1 MAVRFP
7 VLVRRLLERP
17 VALVSLVILVSILA
31 LSVAAPILGLRD
43 ANRAEL
49 TERLMPPSFARGGS
63 PIHLFGADGQGRD
76 ILSRAL
82 WAARVSFAISFGAAV
97 LAAVIGVPL
106 GLLSGYNRVADSVIM
121 RVVDV
126 QLSFPSIIV
135 ALALVAVLGPGITNL
150 ILVLGLSGWVEYAR
164 VIRGE
169 VLSLRERDFVEAAK
183 AIGCTPTRIL
193 FFHVMP
199 HAVSSALILWTI
211 QGARFMLQEAGL
223 SYLGLGVPAQYPSW
237 GGMLSEAQKTVFY
250 TWWPALLPGVMLT
263 LSVLSINLF
272 GEWLVEM
279 HNPRLRQTKAG

>member
-1 MAVRFP
+1 MRFP
-7 VLVRRLLERP
+7 VLIRRLLERP
-17 VALVSLVILVSILA
+17 VALFSLVILVAVLA
-31 LSVAAPILGLRD
+31 LSLTAPVLELR
-43 ANRAEL
+43 NPNQAEL
-49 TERLMPPSFARGGS
+49 TERLTPPAFVRGGS
-63 PIHLFGADGQGRD
+63 PVHLFGADGQGRD

-82 WAARVSFAISFGAAV
+82 WAGRVSFAISFGAAV
-97 LAAVIGVPL
+97 LAAAIGVPL

-121 RVVDV
+121 RIADV

-135 ALALVAVLGPGITNL
+135 ALALVAVLGPGVINL

-169 VLSLRERDFVEAAK
+169 VLSLREYDYVEAAR
-183 AIGCTPTRIL
+183 AIGCTPARIL
-193 FFHVMP
+193 LVHVMP
-199 HAVSSALILWTI
+199 HALSSALILWTV

-250 TWWPALLPGVMLT
+250 TWWPALLPGLMLT

-279 HNPRLRQTKAG
+279 YNPKLRQTKAG